1 MASGS
6 DGCKDLVSREDD
18 ATTMV
23 VVTATSEKVDDTR
36 RPPPPRVIMDPQLLM
51 AARSGAYQ
59 SLGSFLLGHEVR
71 CQTLPEPHL
80 IIYLPEPEEGAP
92 TTDPIEDQA
101 EGISAAH
108 QQASGAVHSLSLL
121 EGLTLDSDENSALH
135 VVAASG
141 DSQAYLECARMV
153 CDQARHLLGAANN
166 NGDTPLHCAAA
177 AGNHSMVFDLLA
189 LAAAAPARDSS
200 GAARVDDQELLARR
214 KNKVGETALH
224 GAVRA
229 GHSKVVEVLMKE
241 DPGLAGVDRHDGTS
255 PLYLAVSL
263 GHFEIAWD
271 LLDMSSRKLSYSGP
285 DGQNVLHVAVQHPQ
299 GMRHI
304 TVLSLLPF
312 HYISNNK
319 IIMFV
324 LKDQLNPTHYI
335 FNNAQHR

>member
-18 ATTMV
+18 ATTKV

-177 AGNHSMVFDLLA
+177 AGNHSSRWLL
-189 LAAAAPARDSS
+189 LRL
-200 GAARVDDQELLARR
+200 RV
-214 KNKVGETALH
+214 TA
-224 GAVRA
+224 
-229 GHSKVVEVLMKE
+229 
-241 DPGLAGVDRHDGTS
+241 
-255 PLYLAVSL
+255 
-263 GHFEIAWD
+263 
-271 LLDMSSRKLSYSGP
+271 
-285 DGQNVLHVAVQHPQ
+285 AVQR
-299 GMRHI
+299 GWMTR
-304 TVLSLLPF
+304 S
-312 HYISNNK
+312 S
-319 IIMFV
+319 
-324 LKDQLNPTHYI
+324 
-335 FNNAQHR
+335 

>member
-1 MASGS
+1 MASSNGEQPPESPKEANAAPVAAKLAMASGR
-6 DGCKDLVSREDD
+6 DGCERLKDL
-18 ATTMV
+18 
-23 VVTATSEKVDDTR
+23 
-36 RPPPPRVIMDPQLLM
+36 L
-51 AARSGAYQ
+51 
-59 SLGSFLLGHEVR
+59 LLGHEVR
-71 CQTLPEPHL
+71 CQTLPESHL
-80 IIYLPEPEEGAP
+80 IIYLPEPDEGAP

-101 EGISAAH
+101 EGISATD
-108 QQASGAVHSLSLL
+108 QQASGAVYSLSLL
-121 EGLTLDSDENSALH
+121 EGLTLDSDQNSALH

-141 DSQAYLECARMV
+141 DSQAWE
-153 CDQARHLLGAANN
+153 
-166 NGDTPLHCAAA
+166 P
-177 AGNHSMVFDLLA
+177 LLA

-263 GHFEIAWD
+263 GRFEIAWD

-299 GMRHI
+299 GKEGCVTEREGEEEQ
-304 TVLSLLPF
+304 VAGGLPLLPA
-312 HYISNNK
+312 NNGMHPRPK
-319 IIMFV
+319 
-324 LKDQLNPTHYI
+324 P
-335 FNNAQHR
+335 

>member
-1 MASGS
+1 MASSNGEQPPESPKEANAAPVAAKLAMASGR
-6 DGCKDLVSREDD
+6 DGCERLKDL
-18 ATTMV
+18 
-23 VVTATSEKVDDTR
+23 
-36 RPPPPRVIMDPQLLM
+36 LLM
-51 AARSGAYQ
+51 AARNGACQ
-59 SLGSFLLGHEVR
+59 SLESLLLGHEVR
-71 CQTLPEPHL
+71 CQTLPESHL
-80 IIYLPEPEEGAP
+80 IIYLPEPDEGAP

-101 EGISAAH
+101 EGSSATD
-108 QQASGAVHSLSLL
+108 QQASGAVYSLSLL
-121 EGLTLDSDENSALH
+121 DGLTLDSDENSVLH

-141 DSQAYLECARMV
+141 DSQAYVERARMV
-153 CDQARHLLGAANN
+153 YDQARHLLGAANN

-177 AGNHSMVFDLLA
+177 AGNHSSRWLL
-189 LAAAAPARDSS
+189 LRLRVTAA
-200 GAARVDDQELLARR
+200 ELLARR

-263 GHFEIAWD
+263 GRFEIAWD

-299 GMRHI
+299 
-304 TVLSLLPF
+304 
-312 HYISNNK
+312 
-319 IIMFV
+319 
-324 LKDQLNPTHYI
+324 DQLNPTHYI